1 MKTFN
6 ESESAPI
13 SALLK
18 YEINRTYSR
27 DKGIYAGSSTP
38 VRGAVLA
45 AGTNPGEYV
54 DFAVGGDPAGVL
66 VNDYV
71 DGDPIYVFA
80 RGCVLAK
87 SALRD
92 AATGDAFADTDID
105 AVAAALTAI
114 DVVVRDDY

>member
-27 DKGIYAGSSTP
+27 DKGTYAGKSTP

-71 DGDPIYVFA
+71 DGPIYVFA

-92 AATGDAFADTDID
+92 AATGDVFADPDID
-105 AVAAALTAI
+105 AVAVALTAI